1 MLEIN
6 RRATPHGPQY
16 SRASKCRWEA
26 THQAY
31 QTHGKRKRN
40 LGKNTWNKSPLLNS
54 SSVGQVQHQS
64 WFPDMQSFYS
74 RRSCAIQTVYK
85 NTASLE
91 VFRPLICSSMNVSIL
106 QIIFYCYKSQI
117 TFTCKRR
124 NSGHLCTFFKASF
137 SVLNQS
143 LKLLGL
149 RMKAKKIQVIP
160 KYHQMM
166 QKEPTWKHKHELKA
180 GRSLCQWLPCWLWCW
195 GVLPWTRLLW
205 LLDQCIVPGISN
217 IRGCTWLGNMLRA
230 DLTKE

>member
-6 RRATPHGPQY
+6 RRATPNGPQY

-26 THQAY
+26 THQTY
-31 QTHGKRKRN
+31 QTHGKRKNN

-74 RRSCAIQTVYK
+74 RRSCAIQTMYK
-85 NTASLE
+85 NTASLA

-149 RMKAKKIQVIP
+149 RMKAKKYKLYQNIIRWCSRNPHGNTNMNWKLDAPCASDCHVGFGVEVFF
-160 KYHQMM
+160 H
-166 QKEPTWKHKHELKA
+166 EPDYFGCWTSA
-180 GRSLCQWLPCWLWCW
+180 SFRGSL
-195 GVLPWTRLLW
+195 TSE
-205 LLDQCIVPGISN
+205 DAPGWAI
-217 IRGCTWLGNMLRA
+217 C
-230 DLTKE
+230 